1 MQKIQ
6 KNKKIEK
13 NKKKEEKKGKGRHLA
28 DPGRISPAN

>member
-13 NKKKEEKKGKGRHLA
+13 NKKKEEKKGKGSHWA
-28 DPGRISPAN
+28 NPGRISPAN